1 MNIQVNPSQLVETS
15 NEIKSLKDS
24 LINTME
30 EIELLVLS
38 VNGNWQGDAE
48 RAFSEKI
55 IYVKNQFSSI
65 SSFFEDY
72 SNLLKS
78 FAVGYEQ
85 QESDLTAKINQA

>member
-48 RAFSEKI
+48 RAFQKKSFMLRISFHQFLLSLMI
-55 IYVKNQFSSI
+55 ILI
-65 SSFFEDY
+65 CL
-72 SNLLKS
+72 NLLLLGTNSKN
-78 FAVGYEQ
+78 
-85 QESDLTAKINQA
+85 LI